1 VKPFDRIDEA
11 ISPAREDTLKRSP
24 DITPPVKQRGSI
36 MLAFILSLIYQ
47 HSCRKYLA
55 AVRKY
60 QALNHRRS

>member
-1 VKPFDRIDEA
+1 
-11 ISPAREDTLKRSP
+11 
-24 DITPPVKQRGSI
+24 

-60 QALNHRRS
+60 RGLNHRWS